1 MNYRRLAATV
11 RSADNG
17 FMQTTLNSTRH
28 RLNASNH
35 QRIG

>member
-1 MNYRRLAATV
+1 MNYRRLTATA
-11 RSADNG
+11 RSAANG

-28 RLNASNH
+28 RHNASNH